1 MIQATFIG
9 KENGKAL
16 ASQWHPREITVPPRC
31 WKRKGV
37 RPLKHLNGMG
47 RGENS
52 VQPVSEIM
60 LLLVLREFPRAVMPG
75 DHDTLL
81 RQSKARARAKTKTVW
96 IEEVCLL
103 FFSSQR

>member
-1 MIQATFIG
+1 M
-9 KENGKAL
+9 
-16 ASQWHPREITVPPRC
+16 
-31 WKRKGV
+31 
-37 RPLKHLNGMG
+37 
-47 RGENS
+47 
-52 VQPVSEIM
+52 QPVSEIM

-96 IEEVCLL
+96 IEEVCPL